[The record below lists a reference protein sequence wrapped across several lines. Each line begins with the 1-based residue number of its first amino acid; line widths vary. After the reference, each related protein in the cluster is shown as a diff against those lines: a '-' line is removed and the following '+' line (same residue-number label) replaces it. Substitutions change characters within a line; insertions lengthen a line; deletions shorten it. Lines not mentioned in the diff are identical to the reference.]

1 MKEFG
6 NIYDGSTCV
15 SKFYKAFKST
25 VEYYTLKKYRCPK
38 LAIIQ
43 VIGNS
48 ASNIYIRNKIK
59 ACKKVG
65 IDVIVYHINPNMFE
79 SNFAIFDNVVNTID
93 DLNNDKSVDGIIAQL
108 PIPFKTDILTEYYT
122 REIVNRIASNKDV
135 DGLNYVNQGRL
146 FGEIWNKNLIPATAL
161 GIKEI
166 LNDIMMKERK
176 GIDFYKGKLCTI
188 IGRSNLIGKPL
199 MHLLSN
205 KHSSDMTV
213 VMANSHTPVETL
225 DNLISQSDVVVCC
238 AGSKDRYLVHKD
250 NIKKGAI
257 VIDAAINVKV
267 DKDGKRHLYGDADID
282 NIKDKCFYVTPIP
295 GGVGPMTIAMILS
308 NVITCYEI
316 NNIK

>member
-6 NIYDGSTCV
+6 NIYDGSACI

-43 VIGNS
+43 VIGNP

-65 IDVIVYHINPNMFE
+65 IDVTVYHINPNTFE
-79 SNFAIFDNVVNTID
+79 SNFAIFDNIVNTIN
-93 DLNNDKSVDGIIAQL
+93 DLNNDKSIDGIIVQL

-122 REIVNRIASNKDV
+122 KEIVNRIAPNKDV
-135 DGLNYVNQGRL
+135 DGLNHINQGRL
-146 FGEIWNKNLIPATAL
+146 FGEIWKKNLIPATAL

-166 LNDIMMKERK
+166 LNDIMIKERK
-176 GIDFYKGKLCTI
+176 SIDFYKGKLCTI

-199 MHLLSN
+199 MSLLSV
-205 KHSSDMTV
+205 KYGCDMTV
-213 VMANSHTPVETL
+213 AMANSHTPVGTL
-225 DNLISQSDVVVCC
+225 NKLISISDVVICC
-238 AGSKDRYLVHKD
+238 AGSKDEYLVRRD
-250 NIKKGAI
+250 NVKRGAI
-257 VIDAAINVKV
+257 VIDAAINVKI
-267 DKDGKRHLYGDADID
+267 DEDGKRHLYGDADID
-282 NIKDKCFYVTPIP
+282 NIKDKCFYVTPVP
-295 GGVGPMTIAMILS
+295 GGVGPMTICMLIS
-308 NVITCYEI
+308 NMITCYEI

>member
-93 DLNNDKSVDGIIAQL
+93 DLNNDKSIDGIIAQL

-205 KHSSDMTV
+205 KHSFDMTV

-225 DNLISQSDVVVCC
+225 DNLISQSDVIICC

>member
-122 REIVNRIASNKDV
+122 REIINRIAPNKDV
-135 DGLNYVNQGRL
+135 DGLNYINQGRL
-146 FGEIWNKNLIPATAL
+146 FGELWKKNLIPATAL

-176 GIDFYKGKLCTI
+176 SIDFYKGKLCTI

-225 DNLISQSDVVVCC
+225 DNLISQSDVVICC

-250 NIKKGAI
+250 NVKKGAI
-257 VIDAAINVKV
+257 VIDAAINVKI
-267 DKDGKRHLYGDADID
+267 DKNSKRHLYGDADID
-282 NIKDKCFYVTPIP
+282 NIKDKCFYVTPVP
-295 GGVGPMTIAMILS
+295 GGVGPMTICMLIS
-308 NVITCYEI
+308 NIITCYEI

>member
-59 ACKKVG
+59 ACKKVR

-79 SNFAIFDNVVNTID
+79 SNFAIFDNIVNTID

-122 REIVNRIASNKDV
+122 REIINRIAPNKDV
-135 DGLNYVNQGRL
+135 DGLNYINQGRL
-146 FGEIWNKNLIPATAL
+146 FGELWKKNLIPATAL

-176 GIDFYKGKLCTI
+176 SIDFYKGKLCTI

-225 DNLISQSDVVVCC
+225 DNLISQSDVVICC

-250 NIKKGAI
+250 NVKKGAI
-257 VIDAAINVKV
+257 VIDAAINVKI
-267 DKDGKRHLYGDADID
+267 DKNSKRHLYGDADID
-282 NIKDKCFYVTPIP
+282 NIKDKCFYVTPVP
-295 GGVGPMTIAMILS
+295 GGVGPMTICMLIS
-308 NVITCYEI
+308 NIITCYEI

>member
-6 NIYDGSTCV
+6 NIYDGSTCIF
-15 SKFYKAFKST
+15 KMYKAFKST
-25 VEYYTLKKYRCPK
+25 IEYYTLKKYRCPK

-43 VIGNS
+43 VIGNP
-48 ASNIYIRNKIK
+48 ASNVYIRNKIK

-122 REIVNRIASNKDV
+122 REIVNRIAPNKDV
-135 DGLNYVNQGRL
+135 DGLNYINQGRL
-146 FGEIWNKNLIPATAL
+146 FGELWKKNLIPATAL

-176 GIDFYKGKLCTI
+176 SIDFYKGKLCTI

-213 VMANSHTPVETL
+213 VMANSHTPIETL
-225 DNLISQSDVVVCC
+225 DNLISQSDVVICC
-238 AGSKDRYLVHKD
+238 AGSKDRYLLHKD
-250 NIKKGAI
+250 NVKKGAI
-257 VIDAAINVKV
+257 VIDAAINVKI
-267 DKDGKRHLYGDADID
+267 DEDGKRNLYGDADID
-282 NIKDKCFYVTPIP
+282 NIKDK
-295 GGVGPMTIAMILS
+295 
-308 NVITCYEI
+308 
-316 NNIK
+316 

>member
-6 NIYDGSTCV
+6 NIYDGSNCV

-43 VIGNS
+43 VIGNP

-122 REIVNRIASNKDV
+122 REIVNRIAPNKDV

-176 GIDFYKGKLCTI
+176 SIDFYKGKLCTI

-225 DNLISQSDVVVCC
+225 DNLISQSDVVICC

-250 NIKKGAI
+250 NVKKGAI
-257 VIDAAINVKV
+257 VIDAAINVKI
-267 DKDGKRHLYGDADID
+267 DEDGKRHLYGDADID
-282 NIKDKCFYVTPIP
+282 NIKDKCFYVTPVP
-295 GGVGPMTIAMILS
+295 GGVGPMTICMLIS
-308 NVITCYEI
+308 NIITCYEI